1 MRRALLCLLLALLF
15 ALAACGDDETTTV
28 TEELTVTAGES
39 EPETAAAT
47 ETETSADGP
56 SGELST
62 AGVGPIE
69 RGATTAEVTEAF
81 GEPDE
86 QIEAVGC
93 ELAGP
98 NAPRVL
104 TWTWELGDGEF
115 SLVFDAKSATLN
127 SYRTDSAELA
137 TVRGDRV
144 GDPFA
149 SLKANWGA
157 ELERLSL
164 GAKSTAK
171 RGFWW
176 VRDNQR
182 AELLFDIRGGV
193 IKRIE
198 GADVQVCE

>member
-1 MRRALLCLLLALLF
+1 MRRALLCLLLALPLV
-15 ALAACGDDETTTV
+15 LAACGDDETTTV
-28 TEELTVTAGES
+28 TEEVTVTEGEAGT
-39 EPETAAAT
+39 ETADPT
-47 ETETSADGP
+47 EADASADGP
-56 SGELST
+56 SGALST

-98 NAPRVL
+98 NAPQVL
-104 TWTWELGDGEF
+104 TWTWELGDGEV

-137 TVRGDRV
+137 TDRGDRV
-144 GDPFA
+144 GDRFA
-149 SLKANWGA
+149 SLKGNWGA
-157 ELERLSL
+157 KLKPLPLGLEP
-164 GAKSTAK
+164 TAQ

-198 GADVQVCE
+198 GADVQICE